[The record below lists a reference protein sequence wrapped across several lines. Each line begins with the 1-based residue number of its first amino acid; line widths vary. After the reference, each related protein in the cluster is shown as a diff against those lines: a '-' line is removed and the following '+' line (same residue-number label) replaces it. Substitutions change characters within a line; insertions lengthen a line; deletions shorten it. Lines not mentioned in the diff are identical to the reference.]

1 MAFCRG
7 FVMRKGLLS
16 TIALAGLMAPA
27 LAGAAQSPG
36 SPPAPDEAPKV
47 TALWAVVRELA
58 DDSYQG
64 RGAGSPGYDRAAA
77 WLVGQLRR
85 LGLQPAGTQ
94 GFYQPVDLVAQAF
107 DAAAS
112 HAALI
117 GPAGTQAL
125 SVPGDIFFRGA
136 HAMPVDLTAPLV
148 FAGYGLSMPDVGHD
162 DFAGIDVKGK
172 IVVVLPG
179 GPENVS
185 GARKANA
192 RSERGAILARRGAV
206 GLIQLATPG
215 QTEIPWARQVGL
227 SARPSLMLKDDGL
240 RDVRAPFLAASLN
253 PERAEAL
260 LAGSGHSFAELA
272 ALADASAP
280 LPGFDLATRLSTH
293 VVAHQTVLHSANI
306 VARLPGRDPAL
317 TRQNVVISAHLDGLG
332 VGEPVKGDAIYNG
345 ALDNGVGVASALTI
359 ARDLKAGKRPRRS
372 VLFLFPTAE
381 EGGLLGSSYFAR
393 RPSVPRASLVA
404 DINFD
409 MPLPIFPLTS
419 VTPIGYEESSLG
431 RDAAAVSAKLG
442 LPIVADPFPDRN
454 VFIRSDQYSFVRA
467 GVPSLFMKL
476 GFKRDTPEAE
486 VEKAWRASIYHSPR
500 DDVNQPVIRPVAAA
514 FADYVA
520 AVVRR
525 VADDPARPAWNKDSY
540 FARFAGKK

>member
-1 MAFCRG
+1 
-7 FVMRKGLLS
+7 MRRHLYS
-16 TIALAGLMAPA
+16 TFALAGLM
-27 LAGAAQSPG
+27 LAGAAGAQTSTPAAA
-36 SPPAPDEAPKV
+36 PAPGEAPKV
-47 TALWAVVRELA
+47 TALWAVVKELA

-77 WLVGQLRR
+77 WLVKQLQAI
-85 LGLQPAGTQ
+85 GLEPAGTN
-94 GFYQPVDLVAQAF
+94 GFYQPVDLVAQRF

-112 HAALI
+112 RAQLLS
-117 GPAGTQAL
+117 GTGGVPLAMPL
-125 SVPGDIFFRGA
+125 SVPNDIYFRGA

-148 FAGYGLSMPDVGHD
+148 FAGYGLSMPDAGHD

-172 IVVVLPG
+172 IVVVVPG

-192 RSERGAILARRGAV
+192 RSERTTILAKLGAV
-206 GLIQLATPG
+206 GLIQISTPK
-215 QTEIPWARQVGL
+215 QTEIPWARQIGL

-240 RDVRAPFLAASLN
+240 RDVAAPFLAAMVN
-253 PERAEAL
+253 PEKGEAL
-260 LAGSGHSFAELA
+260 LAGSGHSFAEVA
-272 ALADASAP
+272 ALADKSAA
-280 LPGFDLATRLSTH
+280 LPHFDLATRLSTH
-293 VVAHQTVLHSANI
+293 IAASQTVLHSANI
-306 VARLPGRDPAL
+306 VARLPGSDPAL
-317 TRQNVVISAHLDGLG
+317 GKQNVVVSAHLDGLG

-381 EGGLLGSSYFAR
+381 EGGLLGSRYFAM
-393 RPSVPRASLVA
+393 RPSVPKASLVA

-431 RDAAAVSAKLG
+431 KDAAAVSAKMG
-442 LPIVADPFPDRN
+442 LPIVPDPFPDRN
-454 VFIRSDQYSFVRA
+454 VFIRSDQYSFIRA

-486 VEKAWRASIYHSPR
+486 VEKAWRAGVYHSPR
-500 DDVNQPVIRPVAAA
+500 DDANQPVIRPVAAA
-514 FADYVA
+514 FADYVT
-520 AVVRR
+520 AVVRH
-525 VADDPARPAWNKDSY
+525 VADAAARPAWNKDSY
-540 FARFAGKK
+540 FGRFSGK